1 MWSQCVGGVDSGRL
15 LATPK
20 RQPGQGRGGVRHA
33 RRWPG
38 SRWVGLGS
46 GALAS
51 WSLQGWTVPLTW
63 GFGMGLCGLFFAQEA
78 YRKVA
83 VLTKAWK
90 VFFGGRV
97 REYLKENFLFG
108 CFSLSPKGLA
118 SPCPGGPACLPSLP
132 ALFHTSILFGKKG
145 SSEYGDEKLW
155 NARRGI
161 L

>member
-20 RQPGQGRGGVRHA
+20 RQPGQGRGGVRRA

-38 SRWVGLGS
+38 SRWIGLGS

-90 VFFGGRV
+90 VFFVWRACSGVFEGELPV
-97 REYLKENFLFG
+97 WMFLALPKG
-108 CFSLSPKGLA
+108 SCVSLSRGPSLSA
-118 SPCPGGPACLPSLP
+118 QPACSVSY
-132 ALFHTSILFGKKG
+132 FDFV
-145 SSEYGDEKLW
+145 W
-155 NARRGI
+155 
-161 L
+161 